1 MEDVGLARASLPGGG
16 LRFLTPADRPRE
28 KLLQLGV
35 ESLGVNEL
43 VAVLL
48 GSGTRSRSVLE
59 LANQVLDRAGGLQG
73 LSRASPAAL
82 GRIPGLKGARI
93 AKILAAFELG
103 RRAASPPLSPRPQ
116 FRLPGDAA
124 RFLLPRYGT
133 RPLEAFGILVLD
145 TRNRLKQLQMI
156 STGSLSG
163 SLVHPR
169 EVFREAT
176 MLQGAAIIAF
186 HNHPSGDPEPSR
198 EDRELTLR
206 LVRAGQILGI
216 ELLDHV
222 ILASGRYWSFK
233 ERGEL

>member
-1 MEDVGLARASLPGGG
+1 VEPTPTARDSGPSG

-28 KLLQLGV
+28 KLLELGV

-43 VAVLL
+43 VAVVL
-48 GSGTRSRSVLE
+48 GSGTRARSALE
-59 LANQVLDRAGGLQG
+59 LANHLLDRTGGLEG
-73 LSRASPAAL
+73 LSRSSPAAL
-82 GRIPGLKGARI
+82 ARVPGLKDARV
-93 AKILAAFELG
+93 AKILAALELG
-103 RRAASPPLSPRPQ
+103 RRAASPPVSPRPQ

-124 RFLLPRYGT
+124 RFLLPRFGT

-145 TRNRLKQLQMI
+145 TRNRLKQLQI
-156 STGSLSG
+156 VSTGSLSG

-176 MLQGAAIIAF
+176 MLQGASIIAF

-222 ILASGRYWSFK
+222 IVASGRYWSFK
-233 ERGEL
+233 ERGEM

>member
-1 MEDVGLARASLPGGG
+1 MEPTPIAHDSGASG

-28 KLLQLGV
+28 KLLELGV

-43 VAVLL
+43 VAILL
-48 GSGTRSRSVLE
+48 GSGTRARSVLE
-59 LANQVLDRAGGLQG
+59 VANQLLERTGGLEG
-73 LSRASPAAL
+73 LSRSSPAAL
-82 GRIPGLKGARI
+82 ARVPGLKVARV

-124 RFLLPRYGT
+124 RFLLPRFGT

-145 TRNRLKQLQMI
+145 TRNRLKQLQI
-156 STGSLSG
+156 VSSGSLSG

-186 HNHPSGDPEPSR
+186 HNPPSGDPEPSR

-222 ILASGRYWSFK
+222 IVATGRYWSFK
-233 ERGEL
+233 ERGEM

>member
-1 MEDVGLARASLPGGG
+1 MEPIPTARDLGAAG
-16 LRFLTPADRPRE
+16 LRLLTPADRPRE
-28 KLLQLGV
+28 KLLELGV

-59 LANQVLDRAGGLQG
+59 LANQLLDRTGGLEG
-73 LSRASPAAL
+73 LSRSSPTAL
-82 GRIPGLKGARI
+82 ARVPGLKSARV

-103 RRAASPPLSPRPQ
+103 RRAASPPISPRPQ

-124 RFLLPRYGT
+124 RFLLPRFGS

-145 TRNRLKQLQMI
+145 TRNRFKQLQI
-156 STGSLSG
+156 VSTGSLSG

-176 MLQGAAIIAF
+176 MLQGASIIAF

-222 ILASGRYWSFK
+222 IVASGRYFSFK
-233 ERGEL
+233 ERGEM

>member
-1 MEDVGLARASLPGGG
+1 MEETAVARDSASGG
-16 LRFLTPADRPRE
+16 LRALAPADRPRE
-28 KLLQLGV
+28 KLFELGA

-48 GSGTRSRSVLE
+48 GSGTRRRSALD
-59 LANQVLDRAGGLQG
+59 LANQLIDRTGGLEG
-73 LSRASPAAL
+73 LSRASAAAL
-82 GRIPGLKGARI
+82 ARVPGLKDARV

-124 RFLLPRYGT
+124 RFLLPRFGT

-145 TRNRLKQLQMI
+145 TRNRLKQLQLI

-176 MLQGAAIIAF
+176 MLQGAGIIAF

-198 EDRELTLR
+198 EDR
-206 LVRAGQILGI
+206 
-216 ELLDHV
+216 
-222 ILASGRYWSFK
+222 
-233 ERGEL
+233 

>member
-1 MEDVGLARASLPGGG
+1 METPSTARESEAGG
-16 LRFLTPADRPRE
+16 LSSLAAADRPRE
-28 KLLQLGV
+28 KLFELGV

-48 GSGTRSRSVLE
+48 GSGTRARSVLD
-59 LANQVLDRAGGLQG
+59 LANQLLDRNGGLEG

-82 GRIPGLKGARI
+82 ARMPGLKSARV

-103 RRAASPPLSPRPQ
+103 RRAASPPVSPRPQ

-124 RFLLPRYGT
+124 RFLLPRYGS
-133 RPLEAFGILVLD
+133 RSLEAFGILVLD
-145 TRNRLKQLQMI
+145 TRNRLKHLQLV

-222 ILASGRYWSFK
+222 IVAAGRYWSFK
-233 ERGEL
+233 ERGEI

>member
-1 MEDVGLARASLPGGG
+1 
-16 LRFLTPADRPRE
+16 
-28 KLLQLGV
+28 
-35 ESLGVNEL
+35 VNEL
-43 VAVLL
+43 VAVVL

-59 LANQVLDRAGGLQG
+59 IENQVLDRAGGLEG
-73 LSRASPAAL
+73 LSQASPAAL
-82 GRIPGLKGARI
+82 SRVSGLKTARA

-103 RRAASPPLSPRPQ
+103 RRAASPPSSPRPQ

-124 RFLLPRYGT
+124 RYLLPRYGS

-145 TRNRLKQLQMI
+145 TRNRLKRLQI
-156 STGSLSG
+156 VSTGSLSG

-176 MLQGAAIIAF
+176 MLQGASIIAF

-198 EDRELTLR
+198 EDRDLTLR
-206 LVRAGQILGI
+206 LSRAGQILGI

-222 ILASGRYWSFK
+222 IVAGGSYWSFK
-233 ERGEL
+233 ERGEI

>member
-1 MEDVGLARASLPGGG
+1 MEPTPTARDSGPTG
-16 LRFLTPADRPRE
+16 LRFLPPADRPRE
-28 KLLQLGV
+28 KLLELGV

-43 VAVLL
+43 VAILL
-48 GSGTRSRSVLE
+48 GSGTRARSALE
-59 LANQVLDRAGGLQG
+59 LANHLLDRTGGLEG
-73 LSRASPAAL
+73 LSRSSPAAL
-82 GRIPGLKGARI
+82 ARVPGLKDARV

-103 RRAASPPLSPRPQ
+103 RRAASPPLSSRPQ

-124 RFLLPRYGT
+124 RFLLPRFGS

-145 TRNRLKQLQMI
+145 TRNRLKQLQI
-156 STGSLSG
+156 VSTGSLSG

-176 MLQGAAIIAF
+176 MLQGASIIAF

-222 ILASGRYWSFK
+222 IVASGRYWSFK
-233 ERGEL
+233 ERGEM

>member
-1 MEDVGLARASLPGGG
+1 
-16 LRFLTPADRPRE
+16 
-28 KLLQLGV
+28 
-35 ESLGVNEL
+35 VNEL
-43 VAVLL
+43 VAVVL

-59 LANQVLDRAGGLQG
+59 IANQVLDRAGGLEG
-73 LSRASPAAL
+73 LSQASPAAL
-82 GRIPGLKGARI
+82 SRVSGLKTARA

-103 RRAASPPLSPRPQ
+103 RRAASPPSSPRPQ

-124 RFLLPRYGT
+124 RYLLPRYGS

-145 TRNRLKQLQMI
+145 TRNRLKRLQI
-156 STGSLSG
+156 VSTGSLSG

-176 MLQGAAIIAF
+176 MLQGASIIAF

-198 EDRELTLR
+198 EDRDLTLR
-206 LVRAGQILGI
+206 LSRAGQILGI

-222 ILASGRYWSFK
+222 IVAGGSYWSFK
-233 ERGEL
+233 ERGEI

>member
-1 MEDVGLARASLPGGG
+1 
-16 LRFLTPADRPRE
+16 
-28 KLLQLGV
+28 
-35 ESLGVNEL
+35 VNEL
-43 VAVLL
+43 VAVVL

-59 LANQVLDRAGGLQG
+59 IANQLLDRAGGLEG
-73 LSRASPAAL
+73 LSHASPAAL
-82 GRIPGLKGARI
+82 SRVSGLKRARA

-103 RRAASPPLSPRPQ
+103 RRAASPPSSPRPQ

-124 RFLLPRYGT
+124 RYLLPRYGS

-145 TRNRLKQLQMI
+145 TRNRLKRLQI
-156 STGSLSG
+156 VSTGSLSG

-176 MLQGAAIIAF
+176 MLQGASIIAF

-198 EDRELTLR
+198 EDRDLTLR
-206 LVRAGQILGI
+206 LSRAGQILGI

-222 ILASGRYWSFK
+222 IVAGGRYWSFK
-233 ERGEL
+233 ERGEI

>member
-1 MEDVGLARASLPGGG
+1 MQPTPTARDSGASGLQL
-16 LRFLTPADRPRE
+16 LTPADRPRE
-28 KLLQLGV
+28 KLLELGV

-43 VAVLL
+43 VAVVL
-48 GSGTRSRSVLE
+48 GSGTRARSALE
-59 LANQVLDRAGGLQG
+59 LANHLLDRTGGLEG
-73 LSRASPAAL
+73 LSRSSPAAL
-82 GRIPGLKGARI
+82 ARVPGLKDARV
-93 AKILAAFELG
+93 AKILAALELG
-103 RRAASPPLSPRPQ
+103 RRAASPPVSPRPQ

-124 RFLLPRYGT
+124 RFLLPRFGT

-145 TRNRLKQLQMI
+145 TRNRLKQLQI
-156 STGSLSG
+156 VSTGSLSG

-176 MLQGAAIIAF
+176 MLQGASIIAF

-222 ILASGRYWSFK
+222 IVASGRYWSFK
-233 ERGEL
+233 ERGEM

>member
-1 MEDVGLARASLPGGG
+1 VETIPTARDSAGR

-28 KLLQLGV
+28 KLLELGV

-43 VAVLL
+43 VAVVL

-59 LANQVLDRAGGLQG
+59 LANQVLDRTGGLEG
-73 LSRASPAAL
+73 LSRSSAAAL
-82 GRIPGLKGARI
+82 ARVPGLKDARV

-124 RFLLPRYGT
+124 RFLLPRFGT

-145 TRNRLKQLQMI
+145 TRNRLKQLQI
-156 STGSLSG
+156 VSTGSLSG

-176 MLQGAAIIAF
+176 MLQGASIIAF

-206 LVRAGQILGI
+206 LARAGQILGI

-222 ILASGRYWSFK
+222 IVASGRYWSFK

>member
-1 MEDVGLARASLPGGG
+1 LEPTPTARDSGTAG
-16 LRFLTPADRPRE
+16 LRLLAPSDRPRE
-28 KLLQLGV
+28 KLFDLGV
-35 ESLGVNEL
+35 ENLGVNEL
-43 VAVLL
+43 LAVLL
-48 GSGTRSRSVLE
+48 GSGTRARSALD
-59 LANQVLDRAGGLQG
+59 LANQLLDRNGGLEG

-82 GRIPGLKGARI
+82 ARLPGLKSARV
-93 AKILAAFELG
+93 AKVLAAFELG
-103 RRAASPPLSPRPQ
+103 RRAASPPLSSRPQ
-116 FRLPGDAA
+116 FRLPGEAA
-124 RFLLPRYGT
+124 RFLLPRFGT

-145 TRNRLKQLQMI
+145 TRNRLKQLQLV

-222 ILASGRYWSFK
+222 ILAAGRYWSFK
-233 ERGEL
+233 ERGEM

>member
-1 MEDVGLARASLPGGG
+1 MDGISSARESSPSR
-16 LRFLTPADRPRE
+16 LRCLTPADRPRE
-28 KLLQLGV
+28 KLFELGV

-48 GSGTRSRSVLE
+48 GSGTRARSVLE
-59 LANQVLDRAGGLQG
+59 LANEILDRTGGLEG

-82 GRIPGLKGARI
+82 ARVPGLKDARV

-103 RRAASPPLSPRPQ
+103 RRAASPPLSSRPQ

-124 RFLLPRYGT
+124 RFLLPRFGT
-133 RPLEAFGILVLD
+133 RLLEAFGILVLD
-145 TRNRLKQLQMI
+145 TRNRLKQIQLV

-198 EDRELTLR
+198 EDRELTHR

-222 ILASGRYWSFK
+222 IVASNRYYSFK
-233 ERGEL
+233 ERGEV

>member
-1 MEDVGLARASLPGGG
+1 MEPTPTARDSGPTG
-16 LRFLTPADRPRE
+16 LRFLLPADRPRE
-28 KLLQLGV
+28 KLLELGV

-43 VAVLL
+43 VAILL
-48 GSGTRSRSVLE
+48 GSGTRARSALE
-59 LANQVLDRAGGLQG
+59 LANHLLDRTGGLEG
-73 LSRASPAAL
+73 LSRSSPAAL
-82 GRIPGLKGARI
+82 ARVPGLKDARV

-103 RRAASPPLSPRPQ
+103 RRAASPPLSSRPQ

-124 RFLLPRYGT
+124 RFLLPRFGS

-145 TRNRLKQLQMI
+145 TRNRLKQLQI
-156 STGSLSG
+156 VSTGSLSG

-176 MLQGAAIIAF
+176 MLQGASIIAF

-222 ILASGRYWSFK
+222 IVASGRYWSFK
-233 ERGEL
+233 ERGEI

>member
-1 MEDVGLARASLPGGG
+1 MEPTPTARDSRPSG

-28 KLLQLGV
+28 KLLELGV

-43 VAVLL
+43 VANLL
-48 GSGTRSRSVLE
+48 GSGTRARSALE
-59 LANQVLDRAGGLQG
+59 LANHLLDRTGGLEG
-73 LSRASPAAL
+73 LSRSSPLELA
-82 GRIPGLKGARI
+82 RVPGLKDARV

-103 RRAASPPLSPRPQ
+103 RRAASPPLSSRPQ

-124 RFLLPRYGT
+124 RFLLPRFGS

-145 TRNRLKQLQMI
+145 TRNRLKQLQI
-156 STGSLSG
+156 VSTGSLSG

-176 MLQGAAIIAF
+176 MLQGASIIAF

-222 ILASGRYWSFK
+222 IVASGRYWSFK
-233 ERGEL
+233 ERGEM

>member
-1 MEDVGLARASLPGGG
+1 VEPIPTARDRASG

-28 KLLQLGV
+28 KLLELGV

-43 VAVLL
+43 VAILL
-48 GSGTRSRSVLE
+48 GSGTRARSALE
-59 LANQVLDRAGGLQG
+59 IANQLLDRTGGLEG
-73 LSRASPAAL
+73 LSRSSPAAL
-82 GRIPGLKGARI
+82 ARVPGLKSARA

-103 RRAASPPLSPRPQ
+103 RRAASPPTSPRPQ

-124 RFLLPRYGT
+124 RFLLPRFGT

-145 TRNRLKQLQMI
+145 TRNRLKQLQI
-156 STGSLSG
+156 VSTGSLSG

-176 MLQGAAIIAF
+176 LLQGASIIAF

-222 ILASGRYWSFK
+222 IVASGRYWSFK

>member
-1 MEDVGLARASLPGGG
+1 LEPIPTARDSVATG
-16 LRFLTPADRPRE
+16 LRALTPADRPRE
-28 KLLQLGV
+28 KLLELGV

-48 GSGTRSRSVLE
+48 GSGTRARSALE
-59 LANQVLDRAGGLQG
+59 LANQLLDRAGGLEG
-73 LSRASPAAL
+73 LSRSSPAAL
-82 GRIPGLKGARI
+82 SRVPGLKDARV

-103 RRAASPPLSPRPQ
+103 RRAASPPVSPRPQ

-124 RFLLPRYGT
+124 RFLLPRFGT
-133 RPLEAFGILVLD
+133 QPLEAFGILVLD
-145 TRNRLKQLQMI
+145 TRNRLKQLQI
-156 STGSLSG
+156 VSTGSLSG

-206 LVRAGQILGI
+206 LVRAGQVLGI
-216 ELLDHV
+216 EVLDHV
-222 ILASGRYWSFK
+222 IVASGRYWSFK
-233 ERGEL
+233 ERGEM

>member
-1 MEDVGLARASLPGGG
+1 MEPTPIAHDSGASG

-28 KLLQLGV
+28 KLLELGA

-43 VAVLL
+43 VAILL
-48 GSGTRSRSVLE
+48 GSGTRARSVLE
-59 LANQVLDRAGGLQG
+59 VANQLLDRTGGLEG
-73 LSRASPAAL
+73 LSRSSPAAL
-82 GRIPGLKGARI
+82 ARVPGLKVARV

-124 RFLLPRYGT
+124 RFLLPRFGT

-145 TRNRLKQLQMI
+145 TRNRLKQLQI
-156 STGSLSG
+156 VSTGSLSG

-198 EDRELTLR
+198 EDRDLTLR

-222 ILASGRYWSFK
+222 IVATGHYWSFK
-233 ERGEL
+233 ERGEM

>member
-1 MEDVGLARASLPGGG
+1 MEPTPTACDSRASG

-28 KLLQLGV
+28 KLLELGV

-43 VAVLL
+43 VAILL
-48 GSGTRSRSVLE
+48 GSGTRARSVLE
-59 LANQVLDRAGGLQG
+59 VANQLLDRTGGLEG
-73 LSRASPAAL
+73 LSRASPAVLA
-82 GRIPGLKGARI
+82 RVPGLKAARV
-93 AKILAAFELG
+93 ARVLAAFELG

-124 RFLLPRYGT
+124 RFLLPRFGT

-145 TRNRLKQLQMI
+145 TRNRLKQLQI
-156 STGSLSG
+156 VSTGSLSG

-222 ILASGRYWSFK
+222 IVASGRYWSFK
-233 ERGEL
+233 ERGEM

>member
-1 MEDVGLARASLPGGG
+1 VETTPTARDSGASG

-28 KLLQLGV
+28 KLLELGV

-59 LANQVLDRAGGLQG
+59 LANQLLDRTGGLEG
-73 LSRASPAAL
+73 LSRSSPTAL
-82 GRIPGLKGARI
+82 ARVPGLKNARV
-93 AKILAAFELG
+93 ARILAAFELG

-124 RFLLPRYGT
+124 RFLLPRFGT

-145 TRNRLKQLQMI
+145 TRNRLKQLQI
-156 STGSLSG
+156 VSSGSLSG

-222 ILASGRYWSFK
+222 IVATGRYWSFK
-233 ERGEL
+233 ERGEM

>member
-1 MEDVGLARASLPGGG
+1 MEPIPTARDSAANG
-16 LRFLTPADRPRE
+16 LRLLTPADRPRE
-28 KLLQLGV
+28 KLLELGV

-43 VAVLL
+43 VAILL
-48 GSGTRSRSVLE
+48 GSGTRARSALE
-59 LANQVLDRAGGLQG
+59 LANHLLDRTGGLEG
-73 LSRASPAAL
+73 LSRSSPAELA
-82 GRIPGLKGARI
+82 RVPGLKDARV

-103 RRAASPPLSPRPQ
+103 RRAASPPLSSRPQ

-124 RFLLPRYGT
+124 RFLLPRFGS

-145 TRNRLKQLQMI
+145 TRNRLKQLQI
-156 STGSLSG
+156 VSTGSLSG

-176 MLQGAAIIAF
+176 MLQGASIIAF

-222 ILASGRYWSFK
+222 IVASGRYWSFK
-233 ERGEL
+233 ERGEM

>member
-1 MEDVGLARASLPGGG
+1 LQPTPTARDSGASGLQL
-16 LRFLTPADRPRE
+16 LTPADRPRE
-28 KLLQLGV
+28 KLLELGV

-43 VAVLL
+43 VAVVL
-48 GSGTRSRSVLE
+48 GSGTRARSALE
-59 LANQVLDRAGGLQG
+59 LANHLLDRTGGLEG
-73 LSRASPAAL
+73 LSRSSPAAL
-82 GRIPGLKGARI
+82 ARVPGLKDARV
-93 AKILAAFELG
+93 AKILAALELG
-103 RRAASPPLSPRPQ
+103 RRAASPPVSPRPQ

-124 RFLLPRYGT
+124 RFLLPRFGT

-145 TRNRLKQLQMI
+145 TRNRLKQLQI
-156 STGSLSG
+156 VSTGSLSG

-176 MLQGAAIIAF
+176 MLQGASIIAF

-222 ILASGRYWSFK
+222 IVASGRYWSFK
-233 ERGEL
+233 ERGEM

>member
-1 MEDVGLARASLPGGG
+1 MEPIPTARDLGAGG
-16 LRFLTPADRPRE
+16 LRLLTPADRPRE
-28 KLLQLGV
+28 KLLELGA

-59 LANQVLDRAGGLQG
+59 LANQILDRTGGLEG
-73 LSRASPAAL
+73 LSRSSPTAL
-82 GRIPGLKGARI
+82 ARVPGLKSARV

-103 RRAASPPLSPRPQ
+103 RRAASPPILPRPQ

-124 RFLLPRYGT
+124 RFLLPRFGS

-145 TRNRLKQLQMI
+145 TRNRLKQLQI
-156 STGSLSG
+156 VSTGSLSG

-176 MLQGAAIIAF
+176 MLQGASIIAF

-216 ELLDHV
+216 DLLDHV
-222 ILASGRYWSFK
+222 IVASGRYFSFK
-233 ERGEL
+233 ERGEM

>member
-1 MEDVGLARASLPGGG
+1 LEPTPTACDSGTTG
-16 LRFLTPADRPRE
+16 LRRLAPSDRPRE
-28 KLLQLGV
+28 KLLELGA
-35 ESLGVNEL
+35 ENLGVNEL
-43 VAVLL
+43 LAVLL
-48 GSGTRSRSVLE
+48 GAGTRARSALD
-59 LANQVLDRAGGLQG
+59 LANQLLDGNGGLEG
-73 LSRASPAAL
+73 LSRASPGAL
-82 GRIPGLKGARI
+82 ARVRGLKHARV

-103 RRAASPPLSPRPQ
+103 RRAASPPVSPRPQ

-124 RFLLPRYGT
+124 RFLLPRFGT

-145 TRNRLKQLQMI
+145 TRNRLKQLQI
-156 STGSLSG
+156 VSTGSLSG

-176 MLQGAAIIAF
+176 ILQGAAIIAF

-222 ILASGRYWSFK
+222 IVASGRYWSFK
-233 ERGEL
+233 ERGEM

>member
-1 MEDVGLARASLPGGG
+1 MEPTPTARDSGPTG
-16 LRFLTPADRPRE
+16 LRFLPPADRPRE
-28 KLLQLGV
+28 KLLELGV

-43 VAVLL
+43 VAILL
-48 GSGTRSRSVLE
+48 GSGTRARSALE
-59 LANQVLDRAGGLQG
+59 LANHLLDRTGGLEG
-73 LSRASPAAL
+73 LSRSSPAAL
-82 GRIPGLKGARI
+82 ARVPGLKDARV

-103 RRAASPPLSPRPQ
+103 RRAASPPLSSRPQ

-124 RFLLPRYGT
+124 RFLLPRFGT

-145 TRNRLKQLQMI
+145 TRNRMKQLQI
-156 STGSLSG
+156 VSTGSLSG

-176 MLQGAAIIAF
+176 MLQGASIIAF

-222 ILASGRYWSFK
+222 IVASGRYWSFK
-233 ERGEL
+233 ERGEM

>member
-1 MEDVGLARASLPGGG
+1 MEPTPTACDSRASG

-28 KLLQLGV
+28 KLLELGV

-43 VAVLL
+43 VAILL
-48 GSGTRSRSVLE
+48 GSGTRARSALE
-59 LANQVLDRAGGLQG
+59 LANHLLDRTGGLEG
-73 LSRASPAAL
+73 LSRSSPAAL
-82 GRIPGLKGARI
+82 ARVPGLKDARV

-103 RRAASPPLSPRPQ
+103 RRAASPPLSSRPQ

-124 RFLLPRYGT
+124 RFLLPRFGS

-145 TRNRLKQLQMI
+145 TRNRLKQLQI
-156 STGSLSG
+156 VSTGSLSG

-176 MLQGAAIIAF
+176 MLQGASIIAF

-222 ILASGRYWSFK
+222 IVASGRYWSFK
-233 ERGEL
+233 ERGEM

>member
-1 MEDVGLARASLPGGG
+1 LEPIPTARDSGENG
-16 LRFLTPADRPRE
+16 LRLLTPADRPRE
-28 KLLQLGV
+28 KLLELGV

-43 VAVLL
+43 VAILL
-48 GSGTRSRSVLE
+48 GSGTRARSALE
-59 LANQVLDRAGGLQG
+59 LANHLLDRTGGLEG
-73 LSRASPAAL
+73 LSRSSPAAL
-82 GRIPGLKGARI
+82 ARVPGLKDARV

-103 RRAASPPLSPRPQ
+103 RRAASPPLSSRPQ

-124 RFLLPRYGT
+124 RFLLPRFGS

-145 TRNRLKQLQMI
+145 TRNRLKQLQI
-156 STGSLSG
+156 VSTGSLSG

-176 MLQGAAIIAF
+176 MLQGASIIAF

-222 ILASGRYWSFK
+222 IVASGRYWSFK
-233 ERGEL
+233 ERGEM